1 MTVSTSP
8 VSAAQQPAIQPVR
21 WTIDAS
27 HSSVGFSVRHMM
39 ITNVRGEFSSF
50 SGEVS
55 YDSKKPEAATVSA
68 SIDVAS
74 LSTRDAKRDEH
85 LRSADFFNAEA
96 YPTLT
101 FRSKRVARAGDDRLQ
116 VVGDLT
122 IAGTTREVTL
132 DVRDLTSPHTDP
144 WGQRRIGA
152 AARTKVRRSDFG
164 MQWNAALEAGGV
176 LVGDEVTIDIE
187 VSLVAATAS

>member
-1 MTVSTSP
+1 MTVSVST
-8 VSAAQQPAIQPVR
+8 VSAQPVAAAPASR

-39 ITNVRGEFSSF
+39 ITNVRGEFTSF
-50 SGEVS
+50 SGEVT
-55 YDSKKPEAATVSA
+55 YDPKRLEAASVQA

-74 LSTRDAKRDEH
+74 LNTREPKRDEH

-101 FRSKRVARAGDDRLQ
+101 FSSKRVAAAGEDRLQ

-132 DVRDLTSPHTDP
+132 DVRDITKPHTDP

-152 AARTKVRRSDFG
+152 SARTKIRRSEFG
-164 MQWNAALEAGGV
+164 MKWNAALEAGGV
-176 LVGDEVTIDIE
+176 LVGDEVTIDID
-187 VSLVAATAS
+187 VSLVAAA

>member
-1 MTVSTSP
+1 MTVSATT
-8 VSAAQQPAIQPVR
+8 VSSQPVTAAPASR

-39 ITNVRGEFSSF
+39 ITNVRGEFTSF

-55 YDSKKPEAATVSA
+55 YDGKRPEAASVKA
-68 SIDVAS
+68 SIDIAS
-74 LSTRDAKRDEH
+74 LNTREPKRDEH

-96 YPTLT
+96 YPTMT
-101 FRSKRVARAGDDRLQ
+101 FTSKRVAAAGEDRLQ

-132 DVRDLTSPHTDP
+132 DVRDITKPHTDP
-144 WGQRRIGA
+144 WGQSRIGA
-152 AARTKVRRSDFG
+152 SARTKVRRSDFG
-164 MQWNAALEAGGV
+164 MKWNAALEAGGV
-176 LVGDEVTIDIE
+176 LVGDEVTIDID
-187 VSLVAATAS
+187 VSLVAAA

>member
-1 MTVSTSP
+1 MTLSTSP
-8 VSAAQQPAIQPVR
+8 VSAQQTAIQPAR
-21 WTIDAS
+21 WTIDPA

-55 YDSKKPEAATVSA
+55 YDPKKPEAASISA

-74 LSTRDAKRDEH
+74 LSTREPKRDEH

-132 DVRDLTSPHTDP
+132 DVRDVTSPHTDP

-152 AARTKVRRSDFG
+152 AARTKVRRSEFG
-164 MQWNAALEAGGV
+164 MQWNSALEAGGV

>member
-1 MTVSTSP
+1 
-8 VSAAQQPAIQPVR
+8 
-21 WTIDAS
+21 
-27 HSSVGFSVRHMM
+27 
-39 ITNVRGEFSSF
+39 
-50 SGEVS
+50 
-55 YDSKKPEAATVSA
+55 
-68 SIDVAS
+68 
-74 LSTRDAKRDEH
+74 

-116 VVGDLT
+116 VLGDLT

-132 DVRDLTSPHTDP
+132 DVRDITSPHTDP

-152 AARTKVRRSDFG
+152 AARTKIRRSEFG
-164 MQWNAALEAGGV
+164 MQWNSALEAGGV

-187 VSLVAATAS
+187 VSLVAASGS